1 MPGIKVDSYA
11 NGRRSTWRWRQLLR
25 LLPIVLAAGL
35 PAAQAG
41 GGEEPTIRRI
51 TPTEADSDCI
61 GDPRTPLC
69 AVETRM
75 ACFIRKDVSLCR
87 QVGDHE
93 SVYGDDTHYACFDV
107 ESRYCEYTIDS
118 AFYVVYEVFEL
129 NGIDL
134 EASVRTIDWRRCC

>member
-1 MPGIKVDSYA
+1 
-11 NGRRSTWRWRQLLR
+11 
-25 LLPIVLAAGL
+25 
-35 PAAQAG
+35 
-41 GGEEPTIRRI
+41 
-51 TPTEADSDCI
+51 
-61 GDPRTPLC
+61 
-69 AVETRM
+69 M

-93 SVYGDDTHYACFDV
+93 SVYGDDSHYARFDV

-134 EASVRTIDWRRCC
+134 KASVGTIDWRRAGIYEIYTHERSCPLDDEPCRQAWLGCVYKVDWWESRWRVSRGCFHDQPNWGE